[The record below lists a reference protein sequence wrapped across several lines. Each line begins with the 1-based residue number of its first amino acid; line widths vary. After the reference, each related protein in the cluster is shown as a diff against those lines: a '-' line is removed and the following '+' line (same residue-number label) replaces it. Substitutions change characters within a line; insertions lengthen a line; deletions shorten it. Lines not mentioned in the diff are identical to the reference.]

1 MSKIPQNEFAFLK
14 SGNSD
19 LLNRLSNFLPEIAAA
34 NEKLGNG
41 TDDSN
46 KECVQIDTTLQKDDE
61 DSDSDDAGANTDE
74 GDTKQ
79 TIQMTVALGELK
91 DNPIMSLLANDD
103 DNEEGSD
110 DEDSQNSS
118 TDNDKSTS
126 EDSKIKDRE
135 GLVLSMLE
143 SSCKSDVELK
153 KKEEPLFTVRSTR
166 RRNEDEA
173 I

>member
-19 LLNRLSNFLPEIAAA
+19 LLNRLSDFLPEIAAA
-34 NEKLGNG
+34 NEKLGN
-41 TDDSN
+41 DSN
-46 KECVQIDTTLQKDDE
+46 KECVQIDTTLQKDGD
-61 DSDSDDAGANTDE
+61 DSDSDDAGASSDE
-74 GDTKQ
+74 VETNQ

-91 DNPIMSLLANDD
+91 DNPIMTLLANDD
-103 DNEEGSD
+103 DEEEGSG

-118 TDNDKSTS
+118 SNKDESTY
-126 EDSKIKDRE
+126 EDDKIKDRE
-135 GLVLSMLE
+135 GLLLSMLG
-143 SSCKSDVELK
+143 SKPDVESK

-166 RRNEDEA
+166 RRNKDEA